1 MKLIA
6 VMIALMFLG
15 ACTSLGQ
22 YKKQSQGALDRFFEA
37 LGTGD
42 TSKIVSGQKA
52 NEEDWD

>member
-1 MKLIA
+1 MKLIT
-6 VMIALMFLG
+6 MIIVVLFLG

-22 YKKQSQGALDRFFEA
+22 YKEQSQGALDRFFEA

-42 TSKIVSGQKA
+42 TSKIGSGQKA